1 MNIMPLF
8 HIHGLI
14 AAVSASVAAGGSV
27 WCTPGFDAL
36 KFFRWL
42 DDASPSWFTA
52 VPTMHQAILA
62 RAQRN
67 RDIID
72 RNKLRFL
79 RSSSASLP
87 SQVMK
92 ELERVFGACLLYT
105 SDAADE

>member
-1 MNIMPLF
+1 MV
-8 HIHGLI
+8 H
-14 AAVSASVAAGGSV
+14 
-27 WCTPGFDAL
+27 PGFDAL

-92 ELERVFGACLLYT
+92 ELERVFGAPIIEGYGMTEATHQMASNPFLP
-105 SDAADE
+105 